1 MANTRPKRR
10 SANTHPGAPQT
21 KKTKD
26 ATQVCPVCP
35 GGPSPGLC
43 RHTRNG
49 QTYLTTQQN
58 VLSKSR
64 SPRKA
69 PRARAQAPSL
79 LVELGMAPPSAA
91 STSTSAPQP
100 PPPPPGFQ
108 YMPQPQYYQQQV
120 PPGYTLVP
128 QGWPGYLNQPGYPNP
143 PHPYPNPTVGPQVNP
158 PAYGAQN
165 PPPSQ
170 HDAQANMWDNNTAPP
185 QIPAPA
191 NPVPPIDPVLLA
203 LSVPATSPPDAASPP
218 QSPQSDVD
226 DQGETAD
233 RVGSSDVQS
242 EPATPTPK
250 TRTRTTRAR
259 EMPAPDSAELPS
271 NGSKRVTAG
280 NPIHGHVFGALKGKL
295 PFEIFRRKALPTAL
309 VNQPGTHFRN
319 NFPII
324 IDRLERLAAETG
336 AYMVVSGTS
345 RGLEGG
351 IMSFVSN
358 GLRQEA
364 PGDALALVNQFIKSV
379 GAIKRSR
386 GTEALA
392 LTKEVIQLEAHAQE
406 LGRVSEAALLQAAD
420 ATNTIELQARI
431 IAELQ
436 AAVAAAGRS
445 TASAAADPST
455 ASSAAGPSTTNSAA
469 GPSK

>member
-1 MANTRPKRR
+1 MHRDSQA
-10 SANTHPGAPQT
+10 PGSSSEGFMLQLGV
-21 KKTKD
+21 

-58 VLSKSR
+58 VLSKSC

-79 LVELGMAPPSAA
+79 LIELGMAPPSAA

-100 PPPPPGFQ
+100 PPPLPGFQ

-128 QGWPGYLNQPGYPNP
+128 QGWPGYPNP

-170 HDAQANMWDNNTAPP
+170 HDAQANMWDNNTVPP

-203 LSVPATSPPDAASPP
+203 LSVPATSPPDAVLPP
-218 QSPQSDVD
+218 QSPQSD
-226 DQGETAD
+226 
-233 RVGSSDVQS
+233 S

-250 TRTRTTRAR
+250 TRTRTTRVR
-259 EMPAPDSAELPS
+259 EMPTPDSAELPS

-280 NPIHGHVFGALKGKL
+280 NPIHGHVFGTLKGKL

-336 AYMVVSGTS
+336 AYMVVSGIS

-351 IMSFVSN
+351 IMSFISN

-364 PGDALALVNQFIKSV
+364 P
-379 GAIKRSR
+379 
-386 GTEALA
+386 
-392 LTKEVIQLEAHAQE
+392 EVIQLEAHAQE
-406 LGRVSEAALLQAAD
+406 LGRVSEAALLQVAD